1 MDNQTFNSASSSAT
15 FISKTN
21 QVKMLK
27 AELRSL
33 NSPRPLLVL
42 NILIMVLVLG
52 QAAGV
57 IFEIK
62 NTSNNISYGLLQF
75 QLNTQANEM
84 VGYLLEAQL
93 SLKYN
98 FSSLTQAAPLLKLKK
113 QYLLSKIMAI
123 FRNEL

>member
-1 MDNQTFNSASSSAT
+1 
-15 FISKTN
+15 
-21 QVKMLK
+21 MLK